1 MASSNLAVS
10 VITFNRNNM
19 LDLCL
24 SSIKNAMKSS
34 NYPVYVIIQDSM
46 PEDEAVL
53 AKYSDLILK
62 VIPTQSE
69 GRGVEELI
77 NANRILA
84 WNHALVV
91 ENHDYVICLEDDVEI
106 SLDFFGFTEQILDLN
121 KDQKKFMGINYGSFE
136 TNFRNGGFSK
146 IRYGIH
152 GPASLVTRSSFEKF
166 KTGNLSRLRGKIAWD
181 SWVEPITKM
190 GFMATSNIA
199 KYRDNGIN
207 GTHTSSD
214 ATSEY
219 FVKLDNSFQYGAD
232 NPSRTVWLENVSHSW
247 RTDCIS
253 FLERDNLKYLARK
266 IAIRA
271 YQYFKLILRK

>member
-1 MASSNLAVS
+1 MHH
-10 VITFNRNNM
+10 
-19 LDLCL
+19 
-24 SSIKNAMKSS
+24 S
-34 NYPVYVIIQDSM
+34 NYPVYVIIQDSS

-62 VIPTQSE
+62 VIHTQSE

-84 WNHALVV
+84 WKHALVI

-106 SLDFFGFTEQILDLN
+106 SLDFFEFTEHVLNIN
-121 KDQKKFMGINYGSFE
+121 KDEEKFMGINYGSFE

-152 GPASLVTRSSFEKF
+152 GPASLITRSSFEKLR
-166 KTGNLSRLRGKIAWD
+166 TGNLSRLRGKIAWD

-219 FVKLDNSFQYGAD
+219 FVKLNNSFQYGAD
-232 NPSRTVWLENVSHSW
+232 NPSEVVWLENVSHSW
-247 RTDCIS
+247 RTDCVS
-253 FLERDNLKYLARK
+253 FIARDNPKYRVRK
-266 IAIRA
+266 TAIRA
-271 YQYFKLILRK
+271 YQYFNLILRK